1 MGAKLIQLFVIVATA
16 SNSYKASETEMSRIF
31 FAKNLVSMSMLCEH
45 DITCCLQQEVH
56 FSGFLRRSQSERLIA
71 TRITASFNVGNLSV
85 GLVYPNI
92 FWQIKQIS
100 LKRAFSLYEEQ
111 DCSQRSGE
119 LRQCS
124 IEFVCL
130 LGTFILF
137 INVF

>member
-1 MGAKLIQLFVIVATA
+1 
-16 SNSYKASETEMSRIF
+16 
-31 FAKNLVSMSMLCEH
+31 MSMLCEH

-100 LKRAFSLYEEQ
+100 LKRAFSLHKKQ

-130 LGTFILF
+130 FVRDLHFIYQRFLKKIRNGYLF
-137 INVF
+137 IMMVNFFLRKSQYFIVVKARAI